1 MTIVLPFRPS
11 VLPLPPTTHR
21 SLPESAAKFLTVTS
35 QLAQPGTIV
44 LTARGEVDMA
54 SAPYLRDRLQGEI
67 HHAGPDLIANLNDV
81 SFFGAAGLDVLAD
94 VQEAA
99 SLAEIGFCVVA
110 RTRKILMP
118 LRVTG
123 LDLVLDVYPDLDHTP
138 MRPWFP
144 IGRR

>member
-1 MTIVLPFRPS
+1 M
-11 VLPLPPTTHR
+11 
-21 SLPESAAKFLTVTS
+21 
-35 QLAQPGTIV
+35 V

-94 VQEAA
+94 VREAA
-99 SLAEIGFCVVA
+99 SLAESGFCVVA

-123 LDLVLDVYPDLDHTP
+123 VGLGARRLPRPRPHPHAALVPDRTSVAHLRE
-138 MRPWFP
+138 RPS
-144 IGRR
+144 